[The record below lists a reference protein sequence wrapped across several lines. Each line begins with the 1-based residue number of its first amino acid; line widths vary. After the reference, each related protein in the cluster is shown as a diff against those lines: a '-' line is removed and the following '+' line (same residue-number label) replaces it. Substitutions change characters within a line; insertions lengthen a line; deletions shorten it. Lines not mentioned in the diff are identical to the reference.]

1 MADLEQSTQVV
12 DEHATTTSRDDKD
25 DLSDASYLSDVEEVD
40 HMKTGT
46 AVDELM
52 FDDSYFRQ
60 EKPVD
65 VCDDAEESQLV
76 DSAVSNPWERMADWI
91 HCFCVVTFDL
101 EIGQMIEVN
110 LLMIFFCWSD
120 LPQPYLLLFY
130 CRKFTQVM
138 SIFQNRTRPVFA
150 TWPFQIPI
158 LDAWYY
164 IKLIFYA
171 TTDTEFKCSLLI
183 GGYTVSFPNQTATGE
198 YSHLNC

>member
-65 VCDDAEESQLV
+65 VCDDAEESQLL
-76 DSAVSNPWERMADWI
+76 DSAVSNPWERIADWI

-110 LLMIFFCWSD
+110 LLMIFFVGQIYLNLICYCFIAGS
-120 LPQPYLLLFY
+120 LPKSCPSFRTGQDQSLLLGLS
-130 CRKFTQVM
+130 R
-138 SIFQNRTRPVFA
+138 FQFWMHGIISN
-150 TWPFQIPI
+150 
-158 LDAWYY
+158 
-164 IKLIFYA
+164 
-171 TTDTEFKCSLLI
+171 
-183 GGYTVSFPNQTATGE
+183 
-198 YSHLNC
+198 